1 MITMALEK
9 PPQSRKQKIA
19 ALADQCVQCGLCL
32 PTCPTYGLDGN
43 EAESPRG
50 RIAIAAALAR
60 GDAEPT
66 AALRIHLDHCL
77 GCLNCQRVCPA
88 NVKYDELLVETRA
101 LIGPAPER
109 PRQLLAMLKQP
120 TLLRLV
126 SRVADATGLARWKK
140 RLTDRLPAHS
150 AWRAALAT
158 WSGDETAM
166 REPLAPTAEADQTLV
181 AIFPGCVASVEDEAA
196 ERAAVTLL
204 QAAGYRVH
212 RLPAFCC
219 GAMDLHGGD
228 METADRL
235 AERVRDSWREA
246 GAARL
251 VTVTPGCL
259 GTLRRALP
267 DVSVTDPV
275 TLLAERSDRLSFR
288 SLERRVALHLPCTQL
303 NVARSESALQML
315 LSKVPS
321 LDLAIVPRPPHC
333 CGAAGT
339 HMLEFPERAARLREG
354 VLGQIATLAPQQLL
368 SSNIGCRLH
377 LAAGMDEHG
386 AHWPHM
392 HPLTLLAQQLENS
405 P

>member
-9 PPQSRKQKIA
+9 PPHTRKQKIA

-66 AALRIHLDHCL
+66 AGLRIHLDHCL
-77 GCLNCQRVCPA
+77 GCLHCQRVCPA

-101 LIGPAPER
+101 LIGPAPQR
-109 PRQLLAMLKQP
+109 PRALLAMLKQP
-120 TLLRLV
+120 TLLRLAN
-126 SRVADATGLARWKK
+126 RLTGTSHWKK
-140 RLTDRLPAHS
+140 RLAERLPASS
-150 AWRAALAT
+150 AWRAALDAST
-158 WSGDETAM
+158 ESAP
-166 REPLAPTAEADQTLV
+166 PLAPATPATQSPGEATV
-181 AIFPGCVASVEDEAA
+181 ALFPGCVASVEDEAA
-196 ERAAVTLL
+196 ERAATTLL
-204 QAAGYRVH
+204 QAAGYRVT

-228 METADRL
+228 MATADRL
-235 AERVRDSWREA
+235 AERLRDLWKRT
-246 GAARL
+246 GATEL

-267 DVSVTDPV
+267 GVTVNDPV
-275 TLLAERSDRLSFR
+275 NLLAQRADQLAFKP
-288 SLERRVALHLPCTQL
+288 LARRVALHLPCTQT
-303 NVARSESALQML
+303 NVARNEAALQAL
-315 LSKVPS
+315 LRKVPG
-321 LDLAIVPRPPHC
+321 LDIAVVPRPPHC
-333 CGAAGT
+333 CGAAGS
-339 HMLEFPERAARLREG
+339 HMLEFPERAARLRDG
-354 VLGQIATLAPQQLL
+354 VLGQIASLAAQQVL

-377 LAAGMDEHG
+377 LAAGMDEAGQH
-386 AHWPHM
+386 APPM
-392 HPLTLLAQQLENS
+392 HPLTLLAQQLEIS